1 MIPEAQNKG
10 ICYSPLV
17 KYENVCLFQK
27 KLAFCGKFSHLFC
40 KNADFLEKIPNFKI
54 LQNS

>member
-10 ICYSPLV
+10 ICYSPIV

-27 KLAFCGKFSHLFC
+27 NLALCGKFSYLFC
-40 KNADFLEKIPNFKI
+40 KNADFLEKIPNFKF